1 MALRLST
8 LLANRLAGYQ
18 VAYAAA
24 TLSVT
29 DADTIADS
37 ANGLLTAGFRPGM
50 IIEISGFTGTVGNN
64 QIAVIS
70 LVASTGATM
79 DVVVENVLV
88 ADAEGETVTLTAYG
102 QGLKDIL
109 SYGVM
114 CIYTGSQ
121 PATADLA
128 PTGTLLLL
136 ITKASG
142 AFTKGTTTNGLEFDA
157 PVAGVLGKKDADTWS
172 GVGLAA
178 GTAGWFRFY
187 ANDYNT
193 AAGALCFDGSVGT
206 SGAQLN
212 LSSTS
217 IVLAAT
223 TTIDEFEVTVP
234 MTA

>member
-88 ADAEGETVTLTAYG
+88 ADAEG
-102 QGLKDIL
+102 
-109 SYGVM
+109 YGVM

-172 GVGLAA
+172 GVGLAS

-187 ANDYNT
+187 ANDYNV

-217 IVLAAT
+217 IVLDAT